1 MSVNNFATLRDDDE
15 VEEPEESK
23 VEQMANWLTQMTLGT
38 MQHAVSILLMED
50 ILHQL
55 IDTVVYPIDN

>member
-1 MSVNNFATLRDDDE
+1 MFVNNFTTLRDDDQ

-38 MQHAVSILLMED
+38 MQHVVLILLMED

-55 IDTVVYPIDN
+55 IDSLSH

>member
-1 MSVNNFATLRDDDE
+1 VSVNNFATLRDDDQ

-38 MQHAVSILLMED
+38 MQHVVSILLMED

-55 IDTVVYPIDN
+55 IDSLSH

>member
-1 MSVNNFATLRDDDE
+1 MSVNNFATLRDDDQ

-38 MQHAVSILLMED
+38 MQHVVSILLMED

-55 IDTVVYPIDN
+55 IDSLSH

>member
-1 MSVNNFATLRDDDE
+1 MFVNNFTTLRDDDQ

-38 MQHAVSILLMED
+38 MQHVVSIMLMED

-55 IDTVVYPIDN
+55 IDSLSH